1 MVSLNFGPR
10 ALKDFELL
18 KNLRSGRSIM
28 VRINRQQAEKIKYL
42 IMMDHEAIY
51 IELDENET
59 VADDNSGISQK
70 CMHQETI

>member
-1 MVSLNFGPR
+1 
-10 ALKDFELL
+10 
-18 KNLRSGRSIM
+18 M